1 MMVSLHGRRTTMQA
15 GSFLLTLAM
24 ATASK
29 PIRKPGESGPAVFAF
44 HDPGPRLWR
53 LHQKN
58 LLKTKTLCFD
68 EPTTRLTRRGF
79 DEADFFGASPV
90 ASALDRRSGR
100 DPDTHTSTLPSPIH
114 HYDTGTKNFFRK
126 RDISYERT
134 CRIHSRQVKQHWTM

>member
-1 MMVSLHGRRTTMQA
+1 MQA

-24 ATASK
+24 LTPTQ
-29 PIRKPGESGPAVFAF
+29 PIRKPGKSGPAVFAF
-44 HDPGPRLWR
+44 YDPGPQLWR

-58 LLKTKTLCFD
+58 LSKTKTLCLD
-68 EPTTRLTRRGF
+68 EPIIRLTRRGF

-100 DPDTHTSTLPSPIH
+100 DPDTHTSTLSSPIH
-114 HYDTGTKNFFRK
+114 RYGTGTKNFVRK

-134 CRIHSRQVKQHWTM
+134 CRIHPRQVKQHWNM